1 MYTVVVMFG
10 SSGQLLSLSH
20 RLKTSRMV
28 KVVLLFG
35 LLSDLAP
42 VGAVMFADSLAG
54 PLVTVEEGS
63 AVSRWRDID
72 K

>member
-1 MYTVVVMFG
+1 MVVG
-10 SSGQLLSLSH
+10 AQ
-20 RLKTSRMV
+20 
-28 KVVLLFG
+28 LFG
-35 LLSDLAP
+35 LFSDLAP

>member
-1 MYTVVVMFG
+1 
-10 SSGQLLSLSH
+10 
-20 RLKTSRMV
+20 MV
-28 KVVLLFG
+28 KVVLIFG

-63 AVSRWRDID
+63 AASSWRDID
-72 K
+72 EDQVLLMLPSNCRLF